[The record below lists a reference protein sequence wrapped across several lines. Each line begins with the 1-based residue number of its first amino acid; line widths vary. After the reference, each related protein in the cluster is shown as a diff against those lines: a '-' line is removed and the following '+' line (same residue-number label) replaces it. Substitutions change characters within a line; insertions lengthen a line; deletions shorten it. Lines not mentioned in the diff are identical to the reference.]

1 MITMS
6 ILRILLIFVLGISV
20 VAAIPVSP
28 MTSSIQRRDPG
39 FKEKIFGVKPKPI
52 STKEEAKQR
61 WNGLWTAVIH
71 ITVPSTRSD
80 SVGYYSHDPNPQTVI
95 SYDVYM
101 KISNGV
107 LEVVWP
113 RGGYSLKT
121 LLFTPPMYG
130 WSRVP
135 KYDRKRVM
143 GAMNVSSPSR
153 FQQSDFLHVMVIL

>member
-1 MITMS
+1 MF

-20 VAAIPVSP
+20 MVVIPVSP
-28 MTSSIQRRDPG
+28 MMSSIQQRDPWL
-39 FKEKIFGVKPKPI
+39 KEKIFRVKPKPI
-52 STKEEAKQR
+52 LTKEEAKQ
-61 WNGLWTAVIH
+61 WCNGLWTATIC
-71 ITVPSTRSD
+71 ITGPLTRSD
-80 SVGYYSHDPNPQTVI
+80 RAGYYSHDPNPQTVI

-113 RGGYSLKT
+113 HDGYSLET

-130 WSRVP
+130 WSQVP
-135 KYDRKRVM
+135 KYDRKHVREAV
-143 GAMNVSSPSR
+143 NVSSPSQ